1 MRSIES
7 LQRDRPL
14 IVHLFDAIVKSV
26 PEGMTITR
34 LKQTGTVITIEGE
47 AQSNARVSSF
57 MRRIEQSDWITS
69 AKLKVIKEKKVQVM
83 VSEQPP
89 INEDKIVKQF
99 TLTFNQISLSKDDED
114 EDEES

>member
-1 MRSIES
+1 
-7 LQRDRPL
+7 
-14 IVHLFDAIVKSV
+14 
-26 PEGMTITR
+26 
-34 LKQTGTVITIEGE
+34 
-47 AQSNARVSSF
+47 
-57 MRRIEQSDWITS
+57 
-69 AKLKVIKEKKVQVM
+69 M